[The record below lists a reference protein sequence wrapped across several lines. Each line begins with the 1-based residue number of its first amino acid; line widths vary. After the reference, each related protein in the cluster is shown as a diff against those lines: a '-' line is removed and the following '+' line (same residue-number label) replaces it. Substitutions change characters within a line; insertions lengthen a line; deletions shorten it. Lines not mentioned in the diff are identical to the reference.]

1 MPQEIQKILVT
12 GSSGTIGTRLCELLL
27 KQEYSIVGFDREP
40 NKWNAEIEE
49 KTIRGDLRETA
60 NLADIPKDIDCI
72 IHLAANARVYK
83 LVEHPQLA
91 QDNVETTFNILNFAR
106 QHKISR
112 FLFASSREVYG
123 NSGRA
128 VYEESE
134 LSVERCE
141 APYTASKIAGESLV
155 HAFQQCY
162 GIDFVILRFSN
173 VYGMYDDTDRLI
185 PLFITLAKEHKELLV
200 FGKDKLLDFTYID
213 DAVSGI
219 MLALEK
225 FSDAKNDTYNIAT
238 GEGTAITRVAEHMK
252 ALLKSESQ
260 IVVKAN
266 RPGEVIRF
274 IADISKAK
282 EKLGYRPQ
290 ISVEDGLRQTVQW
303 YEEKTKP

>member
-27 KQEYSIVGFDREP
+27 KQEYSIVGFDRRP
-40 NKWNAEIEE
+40 NRWNVEIDE

-60 NLADIPKDIDCI
+60 SLAGIPEDIDCI

-83 LVEHPQLA
+83 LVENPQLA

-106 QHKISR
+106 QHNISR
-112 FLFASSREVYG
+112 FLFGSSREVYG
-123 NSGRA
+123 NSDKA
-128 VYEESE
+128 VHEESE

-185 PLFITLAKEHKELLV
+185 PLFITLAKEHKELVV

-213 DAVSGI
+213 DAVFGI
-219 MLALEK
+219 MLAIKK
-225 FSDAKNDTYNIAT
+225 FSAAKNDTYNIAT
-238 GEGTAITRVAEHMK
+238 GTGTPITRVAEHMK
-252 ALLKSESQ
+252 ALLRSDSQ

-266 RPGEVIRF
+266 RPGEVVQF
-274 IADISKAK
+274 IANIKKAK
-282 EKLGYRPQ
+282 EKLGYKPSTT
-290 ISVEDGLRQTVQW
+290 IGDGLKQAVTW
-303 YEEKTKP
+303 YEKNT

>member
-1 MPQEIQKILVT
+1 MSQEIQKILVT

-27 KQEYSIVGFDREP
+27 KQKYSIVGFDREP
-40 NKWNAEIEE
+40 NKWNTEIEE

-72 IHLAANARVYK
+72 IHLAANARVFK
-83 LVEHPQLA
+83 LVENPQLA

-112 FLFASSREVYG
+112 FLFGSSREVYG
-123 NSGRA
+123 NSEEA
-128 VYEESE
+128 IHEESE

-185 PLFITLAKEHKELLV
+185 PLFIELAKEHKELVV

-225 FSDAKNDTYNIAT
+225 FSEAKNNTYNIAT
-238 GEGTAITRVAEHMK
+238 GIGTPITRVAEHMK
-252 ALLKSESQ
+252 ALLKSDSH

-266 RPGEVIRF
+266 RPGEVVQF

-282 EKLGYRPQ
+282 EKLGYDPQ
-290 ISVEDGLRQTVQW
+290 ISIEDGLKQTVQW
-303 YEEKTKP
+303 YEEKAKP

>member
-27 KQEYSIVGFDREP
+27 EQEYSIVGFDREP

-60 NLADIPKDIDCI
+60 SLADIPKDIDCI

-83 LVEHPQLA
+83 LVENPQLA
-91 QDNVETTFNILNFAR
+91 QDNVETTFNILDFAR
-106 QHKISR
+106 QHNISR
-112 FLFASSREVYG
+112 FLFGSSREVYG
-123 NSGRA
+123 NSDKA
-128 VYEESE
+128 VHEESE

-185 PLFITLAKEHKELLV
+185 PLFFQLAKEDKELIV
-200 FGKDKLLDFTYID
+200 FGKEKLLDFTYID
-213 DAVSGI
+213 DAVSGVI
-219 MLALEK
+219 KAIEK

-238 GEGTAITRVAEHMK
+238 GAGTPITRVAEYMK
-252 ALLKSESQ
+252 ALLKSDSQ
-260 IVVKAN
+260 IVVKTN
-266 RPGEVIRF
+266 RPGEVVQF
-274 IADISKAK
+274 IANISKAK
-282 EKLGYRPQ
+282 EKLGYDPQ
-290 ISVEDGLRQTVQW
+290 ISIEDGLRQTVQW
-303 YEEKTKP
+303 YEEKTKL